1 MKILVT
7 GALGFIGGA
16 LVEHFCEAGHEVF
29 AVDREPKR
37 ADLHPEANFFQV
49 ELSDRSGVNELAMA
63 CENLDAL
70 FHFAGQSS
78 AEASMIDPLE
88 DFRSNYLSTVNLVNS
103 FGSAPLYFFASS
115 MAVYG
120 DAQGVVAESDL
131 PRPVSNYGLHKRMSE
146 RFLLGAASINR
157 VAILRMFNVYGP
169 GQNLNRLDQGM
180 LSIYLGMALKNK
192 SVEVKGPTDR
202 IRDFVWV
209 YDLVQIL
216 EDMLNRGVQGK
227 VILNVSTGRVVTVD
241 QAIRALSKALDVE
254 LISSQIKGTRGDVKG
269 FSGSTHL
276 REANFGIRDMVMLNE
291 GLAWWVQALETESS

>member
-16 LVEHFCEAGHEVF
+16 LVDHFCEAGHEVF
-29 AVDREPKR
+29 AVDRKPKR

-49 ELSDRSGVNELAMA
+49 ELSNHSGVNELAMA
-63 CENLDAL
+63 CEKVDAV

-78 AEASMIDPLE
+78 AEASMTDPIE
-88 DFRSNYLSTVNLVNS
+88 DLRSNYLSTVNLVKC

-120 DAQGVVAESDL
+120 DTQGVATERDL

-146 RFLLGAASINR
+146 KFLLGSASINR

-180 LSIYLGMALKNK
+180 LSIYLGMALKNRRL
-192 SVEVKGPTDR
+192 EVKGPTDR
-202 IRDFVWV
+202 TRDFVWV
-209 YDLVQIL
+209 FDLIHIL
-216 EDMLNRGVQGK
+216 EDMLKVGVKGK

-241 QAIRALSKALDVE
+241 QAIRSLSNALGAE
-254 LISSQIKGTRGDVKG
+254 LVSSQLRRTRGDVKG
-269 FSGSTHL
+269 FSGSTDL
-276 REANFGIRDMVMLNE
+276 REANFGTWTMVTLDE
-291 GLAWWVQALETESS
+291 GLARWVQALETQSP